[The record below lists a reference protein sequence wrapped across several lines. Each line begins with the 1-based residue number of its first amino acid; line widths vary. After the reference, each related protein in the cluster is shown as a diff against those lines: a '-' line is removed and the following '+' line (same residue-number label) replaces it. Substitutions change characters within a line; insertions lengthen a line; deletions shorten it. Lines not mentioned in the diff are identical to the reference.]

1 MKICEF
7 KETDRTIVM
16 IYEDGFFV
24 IVQNGEVLIET
35 TQAIDAWNTMVD
47 RIDVPIRKRIIKKMR
62 EQYGGLE
69 G

>member
-7 KETDRTIVM
+7 KETGRTIVM
-16 IYEDGFFV
+16 KYEDGLFI
-24 IVQNGEVLIET
+24 IVQNGEVLVET

-62 EQYGGLE
+62 EQYGSLE

>member
-16 IYEDGFFV
+16 IYEDGLFA

>member
-7 KETDRTIVM
+7 NEPGRTIVM
-16 IYEDGFFV
+16 LYENGIFI
-24 IVQNGEVLIET
+24 IVQNGEVIIET
-35 TQAIDAWNTMVD
+35 KQAIDAWNTMVD